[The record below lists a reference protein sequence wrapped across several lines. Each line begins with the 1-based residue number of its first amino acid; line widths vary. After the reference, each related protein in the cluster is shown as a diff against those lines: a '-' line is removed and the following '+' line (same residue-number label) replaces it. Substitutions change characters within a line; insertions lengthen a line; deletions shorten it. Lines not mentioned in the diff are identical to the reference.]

1 MRLAHSIPMALF
13 VSMAALVSA
22 CGDEATDD
30 GGTNTG
36 GSGGT
41 STGGTATGGSAGSG
55 APTGGSAG
63 SGTTG
68 GSGGSATG
76 GSAGSGTTGGSG
88 GSGGGTGLNDH
99 PTDSSQAG
107 LEAWLAMN
115 TYKTTGMGFRPE
127 STPSAGTSVHGAVLR
142 YFNET
147 LINSKAAGMSGNMHA
162 AGSMAVKDIVTGTNV
177 VGKAVM
183 LKTATNWI
191 YYCTASEDGRCFT
204 GSVAN
209 AVTYATTGGGSC
221 ACHGSGTINS
231 SSAIPAP

>member
-1 MRLAHSIPMALF
+1 MRLAHSLPIALF

-30 GGTNTG
+30 GGTG
-36 GSGGT
+36 GS
-41 STGGTATGGSAGSG
+41 SGTATGGSSTGGTDATGGSGGSG
-55 APTGGSAG
+55 APTGGTGG
-63 SGTTG
+63 SGAPTG

-76 GSAGSGTTGGSG
+76 GSGGGGS
-88 GSGGGTGLNDH
+88 NDH

-107 LEAWLAMN
+107 LEAWLDMN

-127 STPSAGTSVHGAVLR
+127 STPSTGMSVHGAVLR

-147 LINSKAAGMSGNMHA
+147 IITSKAAGNSGNMHTS
-162 AGSMAVKDIVTGTNV
+162 GSMAVKDIVTGTTV
-177 VGKAVM
+177 IGKAAM
-183 LKTATNWI
+183 LRTDTGWI
-191 YYCTASEDGRCFT
+191 YYCKASEAGRCFT

-209 AVTYATTGGGSC
+209 TATYATTGGGSC

-231 SSAIPAP
+231 SAAIPAPL